1 MPSDKKFS
9 IGEAVG
15 FGWETFKK
23 NYLLFIAL
31 AAIDLIIS
39 GLPNFKLEIAKNVS
53 STINPVIWLL
63 EELVQIGVIT
73 IVLKVI
79 DSKKTDLGDMFEN
92 IRLYWRYLSGTLLYG
107 LIVFIGFILL
117 IVPGVIWAIKY
128 QFYGYL
134 IIDKKMKP
142 MDALRKSAEITE
154 GERWNL
160 FILGFALFG
169 VILLGV
175 LALGIGIFA
184 ALPVVW
190 IAVAF
195 IYRKLLKSTK
205 ASKEEIETAPAE

>member
-1 MPSDKKFS
+1 MPSAEKFS
-9 IGEAVG
+9 IGEAIG

-23 NYLLFIAL
+23 NYLLLIGL
-31 AAIDLIIS
+31 AAIDLVINSIPNMIS
-39 GLPNFKLEIAKNVS
+39 DEPSSQKNITGLI
-53 STINPVIWLL
+53 IWLVAVI
-63 EELVQIGVIT
+63 VQIGVIT
-73 IVLKVI
+73 ISLKLI
-79 DSKKTDLGDMFEN
+79 EGKKTGINDLFSN
-92 IRLYWRYLSGTLLYG
+92 LRLYWRYLGGTILYG
-107 LIVFIGFILL
+107 LIVIIGFILL
-117 IVPGVIWAIKY
+117 IVPGIIWAIKY

-190 IAVAF
+190 IAAAF
-195 IYRKLLKSTK
+195 IYRKLLKATK
-205 ASKEEIETAPAE
+205 APKEEIETAPAE